1 MPRSRRARSSPR
13 LVFLLLGLCLAGA
26 SGCRRSNAPELL
38 LLISVDTLRS
48 DRLGAHGSQLGATPN
63 LDRLAAE
70 SVVFTAAFAPTAHTL
85 PSISALMTGLHPEE
99 AGIVSNDSTLA
110 ASVPT
115 LAAALR
121 EGGWRTHAVVS
132 NWVLRR
138 SSGLASGFDVYDD
151 SLHQREATRPMPER
165 IAADTTTAALEAI
178 RSCTAPPRARCFVWV
193 HYQDPH
199 GPYTPPDALRE
210 RFLELERAA
219 PAGRLLLPLRKD
231 FVGLDGIPNYQ
242 ALGDEREAAFYR
254 AGYDGEVA
262 YLDQEIGRLLAELGK
277 GADRASIVFT
287 ADHGE
292 ALGEQDY
299 WFAHGEHLTDT
310 LVRVPLWLRVPGLP
324 AARRADVATLL
335 DLHATLRALAGIGPG
350 GPGAAGRD
358 LLAPGAAEQ
367 TSRVYLATL
376 MGSNEPRYGWIEDG
390 YKYVVTFREGV
401 WQGQLF
407 RLGGDQVDLAAPAP
421 QIAAAMR
428 EKLAVFREQMLRPAP
443 VVRPEL
449 SEQDRAQL
457 RALGYEAG
465 ARSEETAPLR

>member
-1 MPRSRRARSSPR
+1 
-13 LVFLLLGLCLAGA
+13 LLLLAWLAAATACGG
-26 SGCRRSNAPELL
+26 SRAPDLL

-48 DRLGAHGSQLGATPN
+48 DRLGAHGSPLGATPQ
-63 LDRLAAE
+63 LDQLAAE
-70 SVVFTAAFAPTAHTL
+70 SVVFTAAYAPTSHTL
-85 PSISALMTGLHPEE
+85 PSLSALMTGLYPEE
-99 AGIVSNDSTLA
+99 VGIVSNDSTLA

-115 LAAALR
+115 LASALR
-121 EGGWRTHAVVS
+121 AAGWRTRAVVS

-151 SLHQREATRPMPER
+151 ALHQREASRPMPER
-165 IAADTTTAALEAI
+165 IAADTTTAALESI
-178 RSCTAPPRARCFVWV
+178 RACREEPQARCFVWV

-199 GPYTPPDALRE
+199 GPYTPPPDLRE
-210 RFLELERAA
+210 RFLARERGE
-219 PAGRLLLPLRKD
+219 PDGRRLLPLRED
-231 FVGLDGIPNYQ
+231 FVGLAGIPNYQ
-242 ALGDEREAAFYR
+242 ALGDQREVAFYR

-262 YLDQEIGRLLAELGK
+262 YLDREIGRLLAGL
-277 GADRASIVFT
+277 GADAQRVVIAFT

-310 LVRVPLWLRVPGLP
+310 LVRVPLWLRVPGEAP
-324 AARRADVATLL
+324 ARRDDVATLL
-335 DLHATLRALAGIGPG
+335 DLHATLRALAAAGASP
-350 GPGAAGRD
+350 PGAPGRD
-358 LLAPGAAEQ
+358 LLARGAAQ
-367 TSRVYLATL
+367 GSSRLYLATL
-376 MGSNEPRYGWIEDG
+376 WGSNEARYGWIEDG
-390 YKYVVTFREGV
+390 YKYVVTFRDGV

-421 QIAAAMR
+421 QIAASMR
-428 EKLAVFREQMLRPAP
+428 EKLAVFREELLRPAP

-465 ARSEETAPLR
+465 PRGEEPAPLR